1 MQFFTIGLILV
12 SLTSYGSA
20 LVINSADL
28 LPKKHPKG
36 ATIKSFTSNQKHF
49 AGLLTLPANGKVP
62 VHRDPTVEMLYFIKG
77 SGTIWID
84 GKAYHSKTWKHL
96 SICLLKQRSNLK
108 EKKLLRSFKFLPLLD
123 QRQNIKVGNN

>member
-84 GKAYHSKTWKHL
+84 GKAYIVKPGSFIYMPAKAEVKFEGKEAAEIFQVFAPAGPEAKYQSWK
-96 SICLLKQRSNLK
+96 
-108 EKKLLRSFKFLPLLD
+108 
-123 QRQNIKVGNN
+123 